1 MEKDNQEYNIGVLDI
16 YGFEI
21 FQVKAYRSIRTL
33 CSGKTASPFVGR
45 KTAVLEQFLDLF
57 RGPKPEAEALS
68 LSTGSGQ
75 LA

>member
-33 CSGKTASPFVGR
+33 CSSKTTSPFAGR
-45 KTAVLEQFLDLF
+45 KTVGWFGATPPSVQES
-57 RGPKPEAEALS
+57 EALVRS
-68 LSTGSGQ
+68 PGSGQ